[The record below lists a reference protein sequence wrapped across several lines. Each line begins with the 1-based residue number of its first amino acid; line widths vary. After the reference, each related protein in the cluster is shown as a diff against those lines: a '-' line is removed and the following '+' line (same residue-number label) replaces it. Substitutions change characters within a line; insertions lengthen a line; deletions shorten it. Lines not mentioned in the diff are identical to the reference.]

1 MNKDALDGLISLLDN
16 WAALFT
22 LLVVIGVG
30 GELVVHVIQ
39 SRANKKLIALQ
50 NSEALVQEAE
60 IARMK
65 KDSASFELDIA
76 NAKKG
81 AADAL
86 ERAAKAEEN
95 LGNARKAAAVAEQ
108 HAADANAKAE
118 GFRLSIAKANES
130 AAQAQSQV
138 ANATAEAAKANLELA
153 RLKTPRSLTHIP
165 ELITALSPFKGTE
178 YVFVSVFQDEE
189 SLYLLRAID
198 EVLQKAEW
206 KRGKSVA
213 GFPGINI
220 YGNEARNF
228 AVPVGFN
235 TGIQVSV
242 DSSESVA
249 ALQSFPFEK
258 LPQLVK
264 AAVTLNLALSSN
276 LSPPQAPTDNKL
288 VDVQPGTSAT
298 IRIIVGKKP

>member
-1 MNKDALDGLISLLDN
+1 MDKSTLEGLLSILDN
-16 WAALFT
+16 WAAFFT

-30 GELVVHVIQ
+30 GELVVHVMQ

-50 NSEALVQEAE
+50 NTEALAQEAE
-60 IARMK
+60 IVRMK
-65 KDSASFELDIA
+65 NASASFELDIA
-76 NAKKG
+76 KANKG
-81 AADAL
+81 SAAAL

-95 LGNARKAAAVAEQ
+95 LGNAKKD
-108 HAADANAKAE
+108 AADANAKAE

-130 AAQAQSQV
+130 ASQAQSQV

-153 RLKTPRSLTHIP
+153 RLRTSRSLTHIP
-165 ELITALSPFKGTE
+165 ELIAALSPFKDTE

-189 SLYLLRAID
+189 SMYLLRAID

-228 AVPVGFN
+228 AVPIGFN
-235 TGIQVSV
+235 TGIQISV
-242 DSSESVA
+242 DFPEPLSAIES
-249 ALQSFPFEK
+249 LPMDK
-258 LPQLVK
+258 LPPPINAAAFLDMQLS
-264 AAVTLNLALSSN
+264 AS
-276 LSPPQAPTDNKL
+276 LSPSSDLKKVNVEK
-288 VDVQPGTSAT
+288 GTSTT
-298 IRIIVGKKP
+298 IRIAVGKKP

>member
-1 MNKDALDGLISLLDN
+1 MNKDALEAFLSVLDN

-30 GELVVHVIQ
+30 GELVVHVMQ

-50 NSEALVQEAE
+50 RTEALAQEAE

-65 KDSASFELDIA
+65 KESASFELDIA
-76 NAKKG
+76 KANRG
-81 AADAL
+81 SADAL

-95 LGNARKAAAVAEQ
+95 LANAQKS
-108 HAADANAKAE
+108 AADANAKAE

-130 AAQAQSQV
+130 AAQAQAQV

-153 RLKTPRSLTHIP
+153 RLKTPRSLIRVP
-165 ELITALSPFKGTE
+165 ELISALEPFKGTG
-178 YVFVSVFQDEE
+178 YVFVSVFQEE
-189 SLYLLRAID
+189 DSLYLLRAID
-198 EVLQKAEW
+198 DVLQKAGW
-206 KRGKSVA
+206 NRAKSVG

-220 YGNEARNF
+220 YGNQPNNF

-235 TGIQVSV
+235 TGIQISV

-249 ALQSFPFEK
+249 TLKALPVDK

-264 AAVTLNLALSSN
+264 AAMTLDIGLSSN
-276 LSPPQAPTDNKL
+276 LSPPTDAKL
-288 VDVQPGTSAT
+288 VDVQPGTSPI
-298 IRIIVGKKP
+298 IRIAVGKKP